1 MRTGRQEPTFSSS
14 LSYAKTLGP
23 ECAAFCEA
31 AGLHLMPWQRS
42 LLDRW
47 LAVDDAG
54 LWVSA
59 TVGAEIPRQQG
70 KSEGLNLARVAY
82 GLVVLGENIAF
93 TSHRSDAEREFF
105 EALRKFLCQPCFR
118 HYVTEDDFHAAV
130 GRETLRM
137 KAGNKIE
144 FMARS
149 NKSGRSKHADLIIFD
164 EAQFLTSS
172 QKASILP
179 TTLTRPNMQT
189 ISTGTPPEYD
199 NDGMEFRALRKR
211 GETGERYVC
220 WDEWSLGKVP
230 DDVADR
236 DLWYE
241 VMPSL
246 GRIIGERNVEIL
258 LGDMGPVDFAREL
271 LGVWVTGRTLEPA
284 AIDPE
289 AWDACETDEPPKG
302 GIVGCGVKFSADGST
317 YSVSVAAKQKDGS
330 ALVECIDR
338 APTSH
343 GVSELAHWIQQ
354 RKDRFATVC
363 IDGQEWAPTLTQRL
377 SDLGFPKKAVQVM
390 RAHDLADACSM
401 LGNAV
406 GEKSVCHIAQPLL
419 RASVEASTKRAIG
432 GCGWGFGGP
441 DPTPIESVAMAYW
454 GAMTTKRNPARKG
467 RINV

>member
-14 LSYAKTLGP
+14 LEYAKTLGP

-31 AGLHLMPWQRS
+31 GGLHLMDWQRG

-54 LWVSA
+54 LWVAA
-59 TVGAEIPRQQG
+59 TIGAEIPRQQG
-70 KSEGLNLARVAY
+70 KSEGINLARVAY

-105 EALRKFLCQPCFR
+105 ESLRKFLCQPCFAR
-118 HYVTEDDFHAAV
+118 YVTDDDFHAAV
-130 GRETLRM
+130 GRETLTM

-179 TTLTRPNMQT
+179 TTLTRANMQT
-189 ISTGTPPEYD
+189 ISTGTPPEYLE
-199 NDGMEFRALRKR
+199 DGLEFRSLRDRGKR
-211 GETGERYVC
+211 GERYVC
-220 WDEWSLGKVP
+220 WDEWALDEVP
-230 DDVADR
+230 SDVADR

-258 LGDMGPVDFAREL
+258 LGDMEPVDFAREL
-271 LGVWVTGRTLEPA
+271 LGVWVTGRSLEPP

-289 AWDACETDEPPKG
+289 AWDACETDDPPSG
-302 GIVGCGVKFSADGST
+302 GVVACGVKFSADGAT
-317 YSVSVAAKQKDGS
+317 YSVSVAAKQPDGS
-330 ALVECIDR
+330 ALVECVDRAGTGRGVAGLADWIDR
-338 APTSH
+338 
-343 GVSELAHWIQQ
+343 
-354 RKDRFATVC
+354 RRDRHAVVC
-363 IDGQEWAPTLTQRL
+363 IDGQQWAPTLIQRL
-377 SDLGFPKKAVQVM
+377 EDRRYPKRALHVM
-390 RAHDLADACSM
+390 RAHDLADACAM

-406 GEKSVCHIAQPLL
+406 GERSVRHIAQPLL
-419 RASVEASTKRAIG
+419 RQSVEASTRRPIG
-432 GCGWGFGGP
+432 SYGWGFGGD

-454 GAMTTKRNPARKG
+454 GAMTTRRNPNRRG
-467 RINV
+467 RVSA